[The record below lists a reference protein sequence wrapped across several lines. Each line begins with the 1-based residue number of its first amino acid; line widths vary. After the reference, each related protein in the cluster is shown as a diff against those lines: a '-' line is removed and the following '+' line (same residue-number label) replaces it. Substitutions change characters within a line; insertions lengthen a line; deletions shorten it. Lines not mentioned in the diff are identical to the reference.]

1 MVVVVAFHR
10 VVMILGRFSVLLN
23 NNKVE
28 VSEYSSGDDQLCNNI
43 LASKVN
49 PGIGNI
55 FLLGY

>member
-10 VVMILGRFSVLLN
+10 VVMILGRFSVLL